1 MTHKPTEINPIDV
14 LLSCAD
20 CAVRRDQVPRL
31 ERPLPRHGFADHLP
45 REGRSVQAVPGF
57 SRQGFVHLVRRG
69 QEVGEGRTCAVL
81 AVARLVPHDHRLGV
95 FQVRESEVQECPAF
109 FFPTLDYGY
118 EDDRF
123 SVSAHIVTI
132 LSSGPRFFLELC
144 SLLLGG
150 VESTQYVS
158 SVVRCVGSF

>member
-1 MTHKPTEINPIDV
+1 
-14 LLSCAD
+14 
-20 CAVRRDQVPRL
+20 
-31 ERPLPRHGFADHLP
+31 
-45 REGRSVQAVPGF
+45 
-57 SRQGFVHLVRRG
+57 
-69 QEVGEGRTCAVL
+69 
-81 AVARLVPHDHRLGV
+81 
-95 FQVRESEVQECPAF
+95 
-109 FFPTLDYGY
+109 LDYGY